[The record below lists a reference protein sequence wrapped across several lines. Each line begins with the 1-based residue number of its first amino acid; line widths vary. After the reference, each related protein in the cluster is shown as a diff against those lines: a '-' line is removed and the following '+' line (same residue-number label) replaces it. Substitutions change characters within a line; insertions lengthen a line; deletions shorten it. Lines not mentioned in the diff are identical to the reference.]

1 MVILVSRDSV
11 SYLFLESEW
20 KGVVL
25 WVSSLWF
32 FLWVFGLH
40 EGFKQPWRGFLER
53 FEEADSGLSTLFFE
67 GNN

>member
-1 MVILVSRDSV
+1 MEGRRLVV
-11 SYLFLESEW
+11 FVFVVFLV
-20 KGVVL
+20 G
-25 WVSSLWF
+25 F
-32 FLWVFGLH
+32 DFH